1 MLWLSELLLDLST
14 PPASRRDCSRFPP
27 LVLIYCAYSPS
38 CTLALAYGLDGSSAV
53 HYVHVVASVSYHHPC
68 HLVEPKPT
76 SDMDLELSLDA
87 AASSLAE
94 QNVYSRSVVSTHT
107 YESAAAEK

>member
-1 MLWLSELLLDLST
+1 
-14 PPASRRDCSRFPP
+14 
-27 LVLIYCAYSPS
+27 
-38 CTLALAYGLDGSSAV
+38 
-53 HYVHVVASVSYHHPC
+53 
-68 HLVEPKPT
+68 
-76 SDMDLELSLDA
+76 MDLELSLDA